1 MSADELPPLRAFAS
15 GVCASLANAIDYSA
29 AIDTQHLQAPTHH
42 QPSPPH
48 GPIVFLSADI

>member
-29 AIDTQHLQAPTHH
+29 AIDTQHLQAP
-42 QPSPPH
+42 H
-48 GPIVFLSADI
+48 GGELEE